1 MNFSPLSDLMPALRR
16 HISGPF
22 EELLLDEL
30 RRSAITFCR
39 NSMFVAVRRTI
50 ASAAAGDLL
59 TICDIDNLKAAE
71 LQHVIDADGNPL
83 QAGEAYSLM
92 SSNEIN
98 VLFPWTSVT
107 LIYAAEPL
115 ASSELL
121 PSSLASDY
129 GDEIAYGAAATLYA
143 QKGRSWEDPDRSA
156 YYSRLFT
163 DGWRKAYRVRLEN
176 PVAVVELNPVR
187 NHTFY

>member
-30 RRSAITFCR
+30 RRASITFCR

-71 LQHVIDADGNPL
+71 LQHVIDSDGNPL

-107 LIYAAEPL
+107 LVYAAEPIG
-115 ASSELL
+115 SSALI
-121 PSSLASDY
+121 PSSLITDY
-129 GDEIAYGAAATLYA
+129 GDEIAYGAAASLYS
-143 QKGRSWEDPDRSA
+143 QKGRTWEDADRSV

-163 DGWRKAYRVRLEN
+163 EGWRKAFRVRKEN
-176 PVAVVELNPVR
+176 PFAIVEFNPVR
-187 NHTFY
+187 KHTFY

>member
-1 MNFSPLSDLMPALRR
+1 MNFSPVIDLMPALRR

-39 NSMFVAVRRTI
+39 NSKFVAAKRLV
-50 ASAAAGDLL
+50 ASASAGDLL
-59 TICDIDNLKAAE
+59 TICDISNMKSAE
-71 LQHVIDADGNPL
+71 LQHVIDSDGNPM

-115 ASSELL
+115 ASSGLL
-121 PSSLASDY
+121 PSSLVSD
-129 GDEIAYGAAATLYA
+129 
-143 QKGRSWEDPDRSA
+143 
-156 YYSRLFT
+156 
-163 DGWRKAYRVRLEN
+163 
-176 PVAVVELNPVR
+176 
-187 NHTFY
+187 